1 VGKKERLRKAKVIT
15 FVFGM
20 ATFLVLDLCPGYRVK
35 GSAASANL
43 DSFIEQFIARN
54 VTQVSKS
61 KQLIFA
67 TNGDAS
73 SALVTIRAV
82 EKDRGAWRL
91 VFPPFV
97 GSIGRRGFAAIDKK
111 EEGDGKS
118 PSGIFPLGMAFGYSP
133 SVKTRM
139 PYQQATENDFWVDDP
154 NSEDYN
160 KWVKGKPK
168 AGSWEKMKREDDRYK
183 YGVVIEYNMHPIL
196 KGKGSAIFLHTWKDG
211 ESTSGCV
218 AIPEGM
224 VLKILAW
231 LDPAK
236 KPLIIMGS
244 ESELRSE
251 KFGSMIDIKEMSPRI
266 LVDLQYA
273 TENNVARKRLYD
285 INRCFL
291 RKSTAIKLDAVQRDL
306 EGMGLGLK
314 VWDCYRPLSVQRELW
329 KIMPDER
336 YVADPRKG
344 SRHNRGSAVDVT
356 LVDSSGNELQMPTTF
371 DDFAAR
377 AHHDYMNLPE
387 GAIRNRAL
395 LKGVMKKAGFIPLA
409 EEWWH
414 YDDENWAQ
422 FEMMDVPFQEL
433 LEHRN

>member
-1 VGKKERLRKAKVIT
+1 VGKQGRLRKAKVLT

-20 ATFLVLDLCPGYRVK
+20 AVLLIFDLCPGCRVK
-35 GSAASANL
+35 GSAESANVNPFL
-43 DSFIEQFIARN
+43 EQFMARN
-54 VTQVSKS
+54 VTQISKS

-82 EKDRGAWRL
+82 EKNSGAWRL

-97 GSIGRRGFAAIDKK
+97 GSIGKRGFAAIGKK
-111 EEGDGKS
+111 TEGDGKS
-118 PSGIFPLGMAFGYSP
+118 PSGIFPLGTVFGYYP

-139 PYQQATENDFWVDDP
+139 PYRQATENDFWVDDP

-160 KWVKGKPK
+160 KWIRGKPK
-168 AGSWEKMKREDDRYK
+168 ARSWERMRRDDGLYQ
-183 YGVVIEYNMHPIL
+183 YGVVIEYNMHPVVR
-196 KGKGSAIFLHTWKDG
+196 GNGSAIFLHIWKDG

-218 AIPEGM
+218 AMPEGM

-231 LDPAK
+231 LDPVK

-244 ESELRSE
+244 EAELLSE

-285 INRCFL
+285 LNRCFL
-291 RKSTAIKLDAVQRDL
+291 RRSTAIKLDTVQRDL

-314 VWDCYRPLSVQRELW
+314 VWDCYRPLSVQRALW

-356 LVDSSGNELQMPTTF
+356 LVDSGGNELQMPTAF
-371 DDFAAR
+371 DDFSPR
-377 AHHDYMNLPE
+377 AHHDYRNLPE
-387 GAIRNRAL
+387 GTIRNRAL
-395 LKGVMKKAGFIPLA
+395 LKGVMEKAGFIPLA

-422 FEMMDVPFQEL
+422 FELMDVPFREFPK
-433 LEHRN
+433 HRN

>member
-1 VGKKERLRKAKVIT
+1 VGRQGGLRKAKLIT

-20 ATFLVLDLCPGYRVK
+20 AVLLILDFCPGYCVK
-35 GSAASANL
+35 GIAESADL
-43 DSFIEQFIARN
+43 DPFIEQFIARKL
-54 VTQVSKS
+54 TPISKS

-67 TNGDAS
+67 TNGDTS

-82 EKDRGAWRL
+82 EKNGGAWQF
-91 VFPPFV
+91 VFPSFV

-118 PSGIFPLGMAFGYSP
+118 PSGIFPLGKAFGYSP

-160 KWVKGKPK
+160 TWVKGKPK
-168 AGSWEKMKREDDRYK
+168 AGSWEKMRREDDQYK
-183 YGVVIEYNMHPIL
+183 HGVVIEYNMHPVV
-196 KGKGSAIFLHTWKDG
+196 KGKGSAIFLHAWKDG

-218 AIPEGM
+218 AMPEGM
-224 VLKILAW
+224 VVKILAW
-231 LDPAK
+231 LDPVK
-236 KPLIIMGS
+236 KPLIVMGS
-244 ESELRSE
+244 EAELLTK
-251 KFGSMIDIKEMSPRI
+251 KFGGMIDIKETSPRI

-273 TENNVARKRLYD
+273 TGNNVSGKRLYD
-285 INRCFL
+285 LNRCFL
-291 RKSTAIKLDAVQRDL
+291 RKSTAIKLDTVQSEL

-314 VWDCYRPLSVQRELW
+314 VWDCYRPLSVQRALW
-329 KIMPDER
+329 KIMPDKR

-371 DDFAAR
+371 DDFAPR
-377 AHHDYMNLPE
+377 AHHDYRNLPE

-395 LKGVMKKAGFIPLA
+395 LKGVMEKRGFIPLA

-422 FEMMDVPFQEL
+422 FEVMDVPFREL
-433 LEHRN
+433 LK